1 MTTST
6 QDSPTRRPALSMI
19 QPRSEQSYVLI
30 TAAYNEEQFIE
41 DTIQSVIAQDLLPA
55 VWIIVSDGSTDRTDE
70 IVRRYATSYSFIHSI
85 RRERDQ
91 NREFASKVFALNVAV
106 SSLPQVK
113 VEFVGVLDADVSL
126 DPNYFYEL
134 LKRFADDPGLGL
146 AGGWYYEGGRG
157 EYRPCWG
164 SSSRSIP
171 GGIQMFRQDCY
182 RAIGGLL
189 PIEYGGEDWYAEI
202 MARKCGWRVRSFP
215 DLHVRHLR
223 VTGTRG
229 SKLRYCYREGIMDFA
244 LGSHPL
250 FEVAKIVK
258 RIMYRP
264 YALGALARLLGFLV
278 AHVWVERMIPPDVV
292 NFLRKEELARLWS
305 FPSTLVRG
313 KRRCPELELL

>member
-1 MTTST
+1 MSTSI
-6 QDSPTRRPALSMI
+6 QDSVTRRPTLRTT
-19 QPRSEQSYVLI
+19 QPQSEHSYALI
-30 TAAYNEEQFIE
+30 TAAYNEERFIE

-55 VWIIVSDGSTDRTDE
+55 VWVIVSDGSTDRTDE
-70 IVRRYATSYSFIHSI
+70 IVRRYATRYSFIHPI

-91 NREFASKVFALNVAV
+91 NREFASKVFALSVAV

-126 DPNYFYEL
+126 DPNYFSEL

-146 AGGWYYEGGRG
+146 AGGWYFEEVGGK
-157 EYRPCWG
+157 YRPCWG

-202 MARKCGWRVRSFP
+202 MARKCGWSVRSFP

-223 VTGTRG
+223 ITGTRG
-229 SKLRYCYREGIMDFA
+229 SRLRYCYREGIMDFA

-250 FEVAKIVK
+250 FEVVKIGK
-258 RIMYRP
+258 RITSQP
-264 YALGALARLLGFLV
+264 YVLGALARLLGFLV
-278 AHVWVERMIPPDVV
+278 AHASVERMIPPDVV
-292 NFLRKEELARLWS
+292 SFLRKEELARLWS
-305 FPSTLVRG
+305 FPSGLVRG
-313 KRRCPELELL
+313 KRRRPELELL